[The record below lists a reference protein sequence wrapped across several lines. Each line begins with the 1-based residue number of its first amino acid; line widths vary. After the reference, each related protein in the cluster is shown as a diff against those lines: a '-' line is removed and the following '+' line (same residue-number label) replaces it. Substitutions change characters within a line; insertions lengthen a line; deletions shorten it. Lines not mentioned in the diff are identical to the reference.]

1 MNKAAEEARAKFLER
16 NSVTEMPTIPAAPK
30 WTSTIHSK
38 DYTQPH
44 KEHIKFMHQFQ
55 PHPDDASAWL
65 YNEPKVDLLGAK
77 HD

>member
-1 MNKAAEEARAKFLER
+1 MNKAAAEARAKFLER
-16 NSVTEMPTIPAAPK
+16 NSITEMPAASTPK

-44 KEHIKFMHQFQ
+44 KEHIKFMNQFQ

-65 YNEPKVDLLGAK
+65 YNEPKVDLLGDK
-77 HD
+77 YD